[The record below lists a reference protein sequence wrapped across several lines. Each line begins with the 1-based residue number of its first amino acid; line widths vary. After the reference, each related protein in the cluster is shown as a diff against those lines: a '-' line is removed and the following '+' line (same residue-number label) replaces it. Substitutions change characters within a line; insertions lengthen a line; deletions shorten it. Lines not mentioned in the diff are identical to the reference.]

1 MVSTLPRL
9 LLFTAILLIIV
20 FFIYIYPVAALLH
33 LLIASAIFQT
43 ASYGASI
50 ILAGFI
56 FYYLRTHSTSPILSA
71 LTHYGMG
78 IGFIGFGITNL
89 GLIADGIVA
98 GNSQLIGIICVLLTT
113 ALSAKA
119 IMNGRHLHVKRLR
132 FTSPKITDEFSF
144 AFISDVHLGSNPK
157 SHLDKICDELA
168 KLEAEALLIGGDLF
182 DSSAF
187 QLTDLASLKQLNKPI
202 YYITGNHEYYVKHHE
217 TKIKALTDYNLQI
230 LDDEIAQMGE
240 VTIIGID
247 DYHTPKEQALIAQ
260 KLVDKSRFNL
270 VLVHQPAIWEQLP
283 DEADL
288 MLSGHT
294 HNGQIVPF
302 NWLVRLQFK
311 AVYGLYHYG
320 NAQAYVSS
328 GAGTW
333 GPRMRLGTQN
343 EILQIT
349 LAPSGDK

>member
-1 MVSTLPRL
+1 MVSNLPRL
-9 LLFTAILLIIV
+9 LLFTAIFLVIV

-33 LLIASAIFQT
+33 LLVGSAIFQSV
-43 ASYGASI
+43 SYGATI

-56 FYYLRTHSTSPILSA
+56 FYYLRTHSTSPFLSA

-89 GLIADGIVA
+89 GLIADGFMA
-98 GNSQLIGIICVLLTT
+98 GNSQIIGIICSLLV
-113 ALSAKA
+113 AGLSVKA
-119 IMNGRHLHVKRLR
+119 IMNGRDVHIKRLS

-144 AFISDVHLGSNPK
+144 AFISDVHLGSNRK
-157 SHLDKICDELA
+157 SHLDRICDEVA
-168 KLEAEALLIGGDLF
+168 KLETEALLIGGDLF

-187 QLTDLASLKQLNKPI
+187 QLSDLASLKQLEKPI
-202 YYITGNHEYYVKHHE
+202 YYVTGNHEYYVKHHE

-230 LDDEIAQMGE
+230 LDDETAQMGE
-240 VTIIGID
+240 VHIIGID
-247 DYHTPKEQALIAQ
+247 DYHTPKEQAAIVH
-260 KLVDKSRFNL
+260 KLVDKKRFNL
-270 VLVHQPAIWEQLP
+270 VLVHQPAIWERLP

-311 AVYGLYHYG
+311 AVYGLYRYG
-320 NAQAYVSS
+320 NTQAYVSS

-343 EILQIT
+343 EILYIT
-349 LAPSGDK
+349 LAPSGDR

>member
-9 LLFTAILLIIV
+9 LLFAAILLIIV

-33 LLIASAIFQT
+33 LLFGSAIFQT
-43 ASYGASI
+43 TSYGVTI
-50 ILAGFI
+50 IFAGFI
-56 FYYLRTHSTSPILSA
+56 FYYLRTHSTSLILSA

-78 IGFIGFGITNL
+78 IGFIGFGIINL

-98 GNSQLIGIICVLLTT
+98 DNSQFIGLICFILAT
-113 ALSAKA
+113 ALSIKA
-119 IMNGRHLHVKRLR
+119 IMNGRDLHIKNLS
-132 FTSPKITDEFSF
+132 FTSPKITDAFSF

-157 SHLDKICDELA
+157 SHLERICDEVT
-168 KLEAEALLIGGDLF
+168 KLEIEALLIGGDLF

-187 QLTDLASLKQLNKPI
+187 QLTDLASLKKLEKPI
-202 YYITGNHEYYVKHHE
+202 YYITGNHEYYVKDHD

-230 LDDEIAQMGE
+230 LDDEIAQIGE
-240 VTIIGID
+240 AVIIGID
-247 DYHTPKEQALIAQ
+247 DYHTPKKQALIAQ

-270 VLVHQPAIWEQLP
+270 VLVHQPAIWEKLP

-294 HNGQIVPF
+294 HNGQIMPF

-311 AVYGLYHYG
+311 AVYGLYRYG

-343 EILQIT
+343 EILHIS
-349 LAPSGDK
+349 LVPSGNK